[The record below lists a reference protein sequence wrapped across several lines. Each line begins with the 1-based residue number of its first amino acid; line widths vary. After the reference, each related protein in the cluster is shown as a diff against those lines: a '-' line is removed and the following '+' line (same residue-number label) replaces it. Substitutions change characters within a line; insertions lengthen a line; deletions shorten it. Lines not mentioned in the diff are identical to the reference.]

1 MPRPADIYATH
12 AAHSYPFATM
22 WPALPQPCAQALV
35 NCLPN
40 RNELFEYLESF
51 QRRAPSCSFPHVL
64 DESTT
69 KEVDRFLS
77 DPRKN
82 AELFPDML
90 AFIFASL
97 ALGLQLGS
105 WDRHDEQWNP
115 ETLEAE
121 ASRGDVY
128 SEFTNSSTHLR

>member
-22 WPALPQPCAQALV
+22 WPALPQTCAHALV
-35 NCLPN
+35 NCLPDED
-40 RNELFEYLESF
+40 ELSQYLESF
-51 QRRAPSCSFPHVL
+51 QLRAPSCSFPHVL

-69 KEVDRFLS
+69 KEVDRFLA

-90 AFIFASL
+90 ALIFACL
-97 ALGLQLGS
+97 ALGIQLGS
-105 WDRHDEQWNP
+105 WDRNDRQWIAESL
-115 ETLEAE
+115 ETE

-128 SEFTNSSTHLR
+128 SES